1 MYERCQRQSC
11 ESLIQYLYCF
21 LFFIQVIQKFLE
33 SPLAQHSVFV
43 ATFQNHVYELATHPY
58 GCRVLQRCFEHVQ
71 PELVRPLLNELHQ
84 RTLNLMQDQ
93 YGVSQAMTTSCLCT
107 YYLSELRDAVHLGQ
121 GLAA

>member
-1 MYERCQRQSC
+1 
-11 ESLIQYLYCF
+11 
-21 LFFIQVIQKFLE
+21 
-33 SPLAQHSVFV
+33 
-43 ATFQNHVYELATHPY
+43 
-58 GCRVLQRCFEHVQ
+58 VLQRCFEHVQ